1 MDKHAIQT
9 VCFGEKVEL
18 RKHESETELYSR
30 LKEEHG
36 FGWVHAEICP
46 AESPRVVIKA
56 RSVRDWDRK
65 FSMLIDTYIAESVP
79 KWQEAVRLEA
89 LQKDIADL
97 KGRCELLERL
107 SPILVPIET
116 FAPEPYE
123 VIKPF
128 HVVVRFQ
135 DSEYI
140 ASFFDANL
148 SASGD
153 TQMEAIVNLKDI
165 ITATFDIL
173 TNENEKKLGSGPLQQ
188 KKVLGE
194 FICAKG

>member
-1 MDKHAIQT
+1 M
-9 VCFGEKVEL
+9 
-18 RKHESETELYSR
+18 RKHELAVELYSR
-30 LKEEHG
+30 LPEEHST
-36 FGWVHAEICP
+36 GWGYAVSCP
-46 AESPRVVIKA
+46 VESRHGGVKVRP
-56 RSVRDWDRK
+56 VRDWERK
-65 FSMLIDTYIAESVP
+65 LSILIGTYIKESVP
-79 KWQEAVRLEA
+79 RWQEAVRLEA
-89 LQKDIADL
+89 LQKEIADL

-123 VIKPF
+123 VVKPF

-135 DSEYI
+135 EKEYI

-173 TNENEKKLGSGPLQQ
+173 TTENEEELGPGPLQQ

-194 FICAKG
+194 FMCAKG

>member
-1 MDKHAIQT
+1 M
-9 VCFGEKVEL
+9 
-18 RKHESETELYSR
+18 RKHELETELYSR
-30 LKEEHG
+30 LKEEPG
-36 FGWVHAEICP
+36 FGWGYAETCP
-46 AESPRVVIKA
+46 AESPQGGVKV

-65 FSMLIDTYIAESVP
+65 FSILIDTYIKESVP

-89 LQKDIADL
+89 LQKEIADL

-116 FAPEPYE
+116 FTPEPYE
-123 VIKPF
+123 VVKPF

-173 TNENEKKLGSGPLQQ
+173 TTENEKELGPGPLQQ

-194 FICAKG
+194 FMCAKD

>member
-1 MDKHAIQT
+1 M
-9 VCFGEKVEL
+9 FWGKVNL
-18 RKHESETELYSR
+18 RKHELATELFSR
-30 LKEEHG
+30 STEEHDIRWG
-36 FGWVHAEICP
+36 RAEICP
-46 AESPRVVIKA
+46 AESPQGGVKV

-65 FSMLIDTYIAESVP
+65 FSTLIDTYITESVP

-89 LQKDIADL
+89 LHKEIAEL

-128 HVVVRFQ
+128 HVVVRLQ
-135 DSEYI
+135 DTEYI

-165 ITATFDIL
+165 ITFTFDIL
-173 TNENEKKLGSGPLQQ
+173 TTENEEELGPGPLQQ

-194 FICAKG
+194 FMCAKG

>member
-1 MDKHAIQT
+1 M
-9 VCFGEKVEL
+9 
-18 RKHESETELYSR
+18 RKHELEQELYSR
-30 LKEEHG
+30 SKEEHSI
-36 FGWVHAEICP
+36 GWGHSEICP
-46 AESPRVVIKA
+46 AEKPEGRIKVS
-56 RSVRDWDRK
+56 SVKNWNKK
-65 FSMLIDTYIAESVP
+65 FSILIDTYINEAVP
-79 KWQEAVRLEA
+79 KWQEAVQLEA
-89 LQKDIADL
+89 LQNEIVDL
-97 KGRCELLERL
+97 KERCELLERL

-165 ITATFDIL
+165 IIAIFDIL
-173 TNENEKKLGSGPLQQ
+173 TTENEEELGPSPLQQ

-194 FICAKG
+194 FICAKD